1 MTNREKFLA
10 LVSEDDANTLEWIK
24 EHKANKKLRRAAQK
38 IANLILLRLREL
50 KWTQKELAEK
60 MGVSPQVVNKW
71 VKGKENNFSIELL
84 FRIGDYLGI
93 NLIEIPSDEPIV
105 EASSDI
111 IISDKTYEQGL
122 FKGECILIQF
132 GDYIDGQG
140 NYKTDSK
147 KFSKRIS

>member
-50 KWTQKELAEK
+50 EWTQKGLAEK

-93 NLIEIPSDEPIV
+93 NLIEIPSDEPII

-111 IISDKTYEQGL
+111 IKSDKTYEQGSFRSE
-122 FKGECILIQF
+122 FKIIRLDE
-132 GDYIDGQG
+132 YIDSEG

-147 KFSKRIS
+147 KFIKRIS

>member
-1 MTNREKFLA
+1 MTNTEKFLA

-24 EHKANKKLRRAAQK
+24 EYKANKKLRRAAQK

-50 KWTQKELAEK
+50 NWTQKDLAEK

-93 NLIEIPSDEPIV
+93 SLIEVPSDEPIF
-105 EASSDI
+105 EASSEIIKSDI
-111 IISDKTYEQGL
+111 TYEQGL
-122 FKGECILIQF
+122 FKGECINIKLD
-132 GDYIDGQG
+132 DYIDGEG
-140 NYKTDSK
+140 NYKTDYK
-147 KFSKRIS
+147 KFNKCIS